1 MCPTMSDDIT
11 PIDGETFSAS
21 STTPC
26 ASANGETCDEDAS
39 MAFALTQTAQC
50 VSDVPRIILWC

>member
-1 MCPTMSDDIT
+1 MCPTMNDDIT

-26 ASANGETCDEDAS
+26 VSASGETSDEDAS
-39 MAFALTQTAQC
+39 MDNALTQTAQC
-50 VSDVPRIILWC
+50 VAEVPRIILWC

>member
-1 MCPTMSDDIT
+1 MSDDIT
-11 PIDGETFSAS
+11 PIDGGTFSAS

-26 ASANGETCDEDAS
+26 VSESGETSSEAAS

-50 VSDVPRIILWC
+50 VAEVPRIILWC